1 MTTKHLL
8 VDLSA
13 HGFGHFAQTSM
24 VLNALHRLNIS
35 IRITLRTTLPE
46 KIIQE
51 RLEMPITVIHH
62 ALDIGMIMHN
72 AVDVDASASYDYY
85 HSFHKN
91 YEQSVNAEVLRLQ
104 ELEPDLLLANVPYVS
119 LSAAAEL
126 NIPSIAM
133 CSLNWAE
140 IFESFCQSFDDADKI
155 ISEIRKAYST
165 AAYFLT
171 VTPFMPM
178 PQLSNTRAIPPI
190 THHGQ
195 NQTETL
201 RLKVNNPTA
210 RFVLVNLG
218 GIPTTFSTEQWPR
231 LHNVYWIVSSG
242 IESNRDDVIVQDDI
256 DLPFIDLLCSCQTVL
271 TKTGYGMLV
280 EATVNKIPVV
290 CIERGNWP
298 EEPALFDWVR
308 EQGYLETIQ
317 MNDLETGCFTAE
329 VKQSLKTIWRKSPAQ
344 SNGAEVA
351 ASLISEYLK

>member
-1 MTTKHLL
+1 MTPKHLL
-8 VDLSA
+8 VDLSS

-24 VLNALHRLNIS
+24 VLNALHRLNLP
-35 IRITLRTTLPE
+35 IRVTLRSTLPE

-51 RLEMPITVIHH
+51 RLEMPVTVINHK
-62 ALDIGMIMHN
+62 LDIGMAMHN
-72 AVDVDASASYDYY
+72 AIYVDAQASYDYY
-85 HSFHKN
+85 DSFHKK
-91 YEQSVNAEVLRLQ
+91 YEQVVQAEVLLLQ
-104 ELEPDLLLANVPYVS
+104 ELKPDLLLANVPYVS

-140 IFESFCQSFDDADKI
+140 IFEGFCQSFENAASI
-155 ISEIRKAYST
+155 INDIRQAYLT
-165 AAYFLT
+165 AEHFLQ

-178 PQLSNTRAIPPI
+178 PGLSNARAIPPI

-195 NQTETL
+195 NQTNIL
-201 RLKVNNPTA
+201 RAKVNNPA
-210 RFVLVNLG
+210 AQFVLVNLG
-218 GIPTTFSTEQWPR
+218 GIPTTFSTEQWPK
-231 LHNVYWIVSSG
+231 LNNVYWIVSSG
-242 IESNRDDVIVQDDI
+242 IESSRDDVISQDDI

-298 EEPALFDWVR
+298 EEPALFEWVR

-329 VKQSLKTIWRKSPAQ
+329 VEQSLKTIWRKSPAQ

>member
-1 MTTKHLL
+1 MATKHLL
-8 VDLSA
+8 VDLSS

-24 VLNALHRLNIS
+24 VLNALHRLDLP
-35 IRITLRTTLPE
+35 IRVTLRSTLPE

-51 RLEMPITVIHH
+51 RLEMPVTIIRHT
-62 ALDIGMIMHN
+62 LDIGMVMHN
-72 AVDVDASASYDYY
+72 AVDVDAKASYDYY
-85 HSFHKN
+85 HSFHKE
-91 YEQSVNAEVLRLQ
+91 YEQAVKAEVEQLQ
-104 ELEPDLLLANVPYVS
+104 ALKPDLLFANVPYAS

-140 IFESFCQSFDDADKI
+140 IFAGFCQSFDGADKI
-155 ISEIRKAYST
+155 IGEIRQAYST
-165 AAYFLT
+165 AVHFLA

-178 PQLSNTRAIPPI
+178 PELHNTHPIPPI

-195 NQTETL
+195 NQTDTL
-201 RLKVNNPTA
+201 RL
-210 RFVLVNLG
+210 
-218 GIPTTFSTEQWPR
+218 
-231 LHNVYWIVSSG
+231 
-242 IESNRDDVIVQDDI
+242 
-256 DLPFIDLLCSCQTVL
+256 
-271 TKTGYGMLV
+271 MV

-308 EQGYLETIQ
+308 QQGYLQTIQ
-317 MNDLETGCFTAE
+317 MNDLKTGCFANKVE
-329 VKQSLKTIWRKSPAQ
+329 QSLKTVWQKSPAQ